1 MTHRYSG
8 WLVLPLV
15 CSKTQEQNF
24 CYGDSFRQTILQNRN
39 IKPDLRT
46 SCRFNHSCSLNP
58 NGSSSECLPQDLL
71 HGNCEVGE
79 MKVTHLAVTQG
90 FGSTVEEALWWMS
103 RTWASHLQCN
113 VLEMCKSDDKRNKSD
128 WGLGGLGE
136 FRRRRVATRLLRTI
150 CCLICYFNACLVPC
164 LYGLMRTSVLT
175 AVPRPDDTH
184 WAAARARF
192 SCVSACDPLWL
203 YPPGSRRRARFN
215 TFPRRYLTPT
225 SCGPIRHKNMS
236 ADRHSASLM
245 AQCDSNVTRSGLIFM
260 ADHCNTCRPPGGADS
275 PPVRPI
281 KSNFRDT
288 R

>member
-1 MTHRYSG
+1 MG
-8 WLVLPLV
+8 V
-15 CSKTQEQNF
+15 
-24 CYGDSFRQTILQNRN
+24 LQNACLK
-39 IKPDLRT
+39 I
-46 SCRFNHSCSLNP
+46 SCT
-58 NGSSSECLPQDLL
+58 
-71 HGNCEVGE
+71 
-79 MKVTHLAVTQG
+79 VTVRSG
-90 FGSTVEEALWWMS
+90 RWKW
-103 RTWASHLQCN
+103 RTWQWHK
-113 VLEMCKSDDKRNKSD
+113 VLVPLWRKLCDECRGREPHISSVMSWKCVGLCKSDDKRNKSY

-136 FRRRRVATRLLRTI
+136 FRRRRVATRSLRTI

-215 TFPRRYLTPT
+215 TFPRRHLTPT